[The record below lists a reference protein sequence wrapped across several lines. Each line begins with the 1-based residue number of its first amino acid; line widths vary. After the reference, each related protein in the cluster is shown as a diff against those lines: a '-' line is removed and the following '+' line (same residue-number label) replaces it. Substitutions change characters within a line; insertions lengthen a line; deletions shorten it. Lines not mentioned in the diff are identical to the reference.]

1 MKIGIIGNMNNA
13 YFSLCRYLRDA
24 GYDCHLLIYK
34 NEPDHFDPSCDT
46 VTGDYFNYIKKVD
59 WGEPSQF
66 LSEDFEKVKNHQ
78 DIHLIGYIHEK
89 KDVNVMITKQGNV
102 VHFTPQGW
110 NHFTG

>member
-46 VTGDYFNYIKKVD
+46 DSGDYLNYIKKVD
-59 WGEPSQF
+59 WGEPSKF
-66 LSEDFEKVKNHQ
+66 LSEDFGHDEIVLTV
-78 DIHLIGYIHEK
+78 DLYES
-89 KDVNVMITKQGNV
+89 D
-102 VHFTPQGW
+102 W
-110 NHFTG
+110 RRSRSDA